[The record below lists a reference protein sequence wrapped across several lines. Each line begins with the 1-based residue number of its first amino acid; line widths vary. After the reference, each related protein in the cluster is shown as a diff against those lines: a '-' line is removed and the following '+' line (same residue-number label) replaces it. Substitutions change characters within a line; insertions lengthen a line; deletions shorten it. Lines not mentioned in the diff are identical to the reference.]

1 MESETLTCNFRRLTL
16 TWTQHSQRACS
27 LVLFRV
33 KLQHVDLLWV
43 TSRCFTHRA
52 AGADEETVSS
62 CYVKCVICNVCY
74 SLKNKY
80 VMSETVWGSCL
91 SSPHAPC
98 SRCRLTPGFTCS
110 HGDSTYSC
118 VLSVFTS
125 GALDVETT
133 WRRQRKM
140 CCVTADSVNNN
151 NNNMFAVQWRGCPPT
166 PVAAPVSPASPKT
179 SYIPVG
185 QWWEQKF

>member
-1 MESETLTCNFRRLTL
+1 MAAPTGRAVGCIPKPTICVHHYIKCKTACVIYPPLFRLQGGCTAESSTVYRCSKRIKDYSYLFVWSRNLTCKFRSLTL

-27 LVLFRV
+27 LVLCRV

-43 TSRCFTHRA
+43 TSCCFTHRA

-91 SSPHAPC
+91 SSRM
-98 SRCRLTPGFTCS
+98 RC
-110 HGDSTYSC
+110 
-118 VLSVFTS
+118 
-125 GALDVETT
+125 
-133 WRRQRKM
+133 
-140 CCVTADSVNNN
+140 
-151 NNNMFAVQWRGCPPT
+151 AVG
-166 PVAAPVSPASPKT
+166 
-179 SYIPVG
+179 VG
-185 QWWEQKF
+185 